1 MDTEDE
7 FRGDCRVT
15 MSVTSRFFVSAGGA
29 IAAAFGSALC
39 CAGPTVAAALG
50 ISAAGLAS
58 FLPLRPYLVFIAV
71 GSLYYG
77 FHLLD
82 KEERRACKA
91 NTECASPAVRR
102 RMRMVLWA
110 ASGLVVLF
118 GTSPIWVR
126 WVS

>member
-1 MDTEDE
+1 
-7 FRGDCRVT
+7 
-15 MSVTSRFFVSAGGA
+15 MSVTGRFFVSAGGA
-29 IAAAFGSALC
+29 ITAAFGSALC
-39 CAGPTVAAALG
+39 CAGPTVLAALG

-58 FLPLRPYLVFIAV
+58 LLPLRPYLVFIAA

-91 NTECASPAVRR
+91 DTECASPTVRR

-110 ASGLVVLF
+110 ACGLVVLF